1 MPAEWMYDLT
11 PQRPTRWP
19 GPRKAAMRRIKK
31 LLERLRLP
39 LPAFA

>member
-1 MPAEWMYDLT
+1 MYYLR
-11 PQRPTRWP
+11 PHRPTR
-19 GPRKAAMRRIKK
+19 RSSQEVAAMRRIRK

>member
-1 MPAEWMYDLT
+1 MYYFGTHRPPAGNT
-11 PQRPTRWP
+11 
-19 GPRKAAMRRIKK
+19 RKAAMRRIKK

>member
-1 MPAEWMYDLT
+1 MYDLAIHRL
-11 PQRPTRWP
+11 PRRFY
-19 GPRKAAMRRIKK
+19 RKAAPMRRIKK

>member
-1 MPAEWMYDLT
+1 MDVLPAHT
-11 PQRPTRWP
+11 PAHPPAQQEV
-19 GPRKAAMRRIKK
+19 AAMRRIRK

>member
-1 MPAEWMYDLT
+1 MYDLHT
-11 PQRPTRWP
+11 HRLRAGFDW
-19 GPRKAAMRRIKK
+19 KAAMRRIKK

>member
-1 MPAEWMYDLT
+1 MYYPHT
-11 PQRPTRWP
+11 HRPTRRSP
-19 GPRKAAMRRIKK
+19 QELAAMRRIRK